1 MKIRLPKR
9 DSAVWRALV
18 TTLEGSTVFALG
30 LLGVPEV
37 RDYLVQVR
45 PEILPVFPVA
55 LATAN
60 FIRNFFRKDVRTY

>member
-1 MKIRLPKR
+1 M
-9 DSAVWRALV
+9 